1 MPPRQTSIF
10 DVINQN
16 IVTVSQDIHTV
27 ISEIANLKKEIDGIR
42 AIFNAPEQPNVR
54 GDEEAK
60 SSK

>member
-16 IVTVSQDIHTV
+16 IITVSQDIHTLMGEV
-27 ISEIANLKKEIDGIR
+27 ARLKQDVDDIR

-54 GDEEAK
+54 GEEEAK